1 MPEKDYYKILGVSRA
16 ASADEIKKAFR
27 KQAMKYHPDKNKGD
41 KQAEERFKEINEAY
55 AVLSDPEKRKQYDTF
70 GSSDFNKRYT
80 QEDIFR
86 NFDFGNVFRDIGMG
100 GRFKQ
105 QYGGAR
111 AGMNFEDLFSSIF
124 NVGAGP
130 DFGEHFQQAS
140 PKGQDLVLEMAL
152 TPKEMLEGCQKLI
165 MLGDGGRQERL
176 SVKIP
181 SGVGPGKKIRL
192 AGKGNYGPG
201 GRGDLYLL
209 ITPQDDGRFRIQGV
223 DVTLEHEISF
233 SDACL
238 GTEIEVP
245 TIEGGKVRVKVP
257 AGGTGAGQRLRLQ
270 GKGLP
275 DGTGKRGDQYVQF
288 FVHVPKRLTQR
299 QKDLLQQLKE
309 AGL

>member
-86 NFDFGNVFRDIGMG
+86 NFDFANVFRDIGMG

-105 QYGGAR
+105 YGGSR
-111 AGMNFEDLFSSIF
+111 GGMNFEDIFSSIF
-124 NVGAGP
+124 NVGGGP
-130 DFGEHFQQAS
+130 DFGEHFQQTA

-165 MLGDGGRQERL
+165 MLDNGGRQERL

-181 SGVGPGKKIRL
+181 AGVAPGKKIRL

-209 ITPQDDGRFRIQGV
+209 ITPQDDGRFKIQGV
-223 DVTLEHEISF
+223 DVSLEQEIAF

-245 TIEGGKVRVKVP
+245 TIEGGKVRLKVP
-257 AGGTGAGQRLRLQ
+257 AGTGAGQRLRLQ

-275 DGTGKRGDQYVQF
+275 DAAGKRGDQYIQF
-288 FVHVPKRLTQR
+288 FIRVPKRLTQR
-299 QKDLLQQLKE
+299 QKELLQQLKE
-309 AGL
+309 VGL

>member
-86 NFDFGNVFRDIGMG
+86 NFDFANVFRDIGMG

-105 QYGGAR
+105 YGGSR
-111 AGMNFEDLFSSIF
+111 GGMNFEDIFSSIF
-124 NVGAGP
+124 NVGGGP
-130 DFGEHFQQAS
+130 DFGEHFQQTA

-165 MLGDGGRQERL
+165 MLDNGGRQERL

-181 SGVGPGKKIRL
+181 AGVAPGKKIRL

-209 ITPQDDGRFRIQGV
+209 ITPQDDGRFKIQGV
-223 DVTLEHEISF
+223 DVSLEQEIAF

-257 AGGTGAGQRLRLQ
+257 AGTGAGQRLRLQ

-275 DGTGKRGDQYVQF
+275 DAAGKRGDQYIQF
-288 FVHVPKRLTQR
+288 FIRVPKRLTQR
-299 QKDLLQQLKE
+299 QKELLQQLKE
-309 AGL
+309 VGL

>member
-1 MPEKDYYKILGVSRA
+1 MPEKDYYKVLGVSRA

-55 AVLSDPEKRKQYDTF
+55 AVLSDPEKRRQYDTF

-80 QEDIFR
+80 QEDIFK

-105 QYGGAR
+105 QYGSTRG
-111 AGMNFEDLFSSIF
+111 GMNFEDIFSSIF

-130 DFGEHFQQAS
+130 DFGEHFQQAA

-165 MLGDGGRQERL
+165 MLGDDGRQERL

-181 SGVGPGKKIRL
+181 AGVGPGKKIRL

-209 ITPQDDGRFRIQGV
+209 VTSLDDGRFKIQDV
-223 DVTLEHEISF
+223 DVILEQEISF
-233 SDACL
+233 ADACL

-245 TIEGGKVRVKVP
+245 AIEGGKVRVKVP
-257 AGGTGAGQRLRLQ
+257 SGSAGSGKRLRLQ

-275 DGTGKRGDQYVQF
+275 DGTGKRGDQFIQF
-288 FVHVPKRLTQR
+288 VIHVPKRLTQR
-299 QKDLLQQLKE
+299 QKELLQQLKE

>member
-41 KQAEERFKEINEAY
+41 KEAEERFKEINEAY

-70 GSSDFNKRYT
+70 GSADFNKRYS

-86 NFDFGNVFRDIGMG
+86 NFDFGSVFRDIGMG

-105 QYGGAR
+105 YTGAKT
-111 AGMNFEDLFSSIF
+111 GVNFEDLFSSIF
-124 NVGAGP
+124 SGGFGP
-130 DFGEHFQQAS
+130 DFGEHFQQTS

-152 TPKEMLEGCQKLI
+152 TPKEMLEGCQKIILV
-165 MLGDGGRQERL
+165 GDGGRQEKL

-209 ITPQDDGRFRIQGV
+209 ITPQDDGRFKINGL
-223 DVTLEHEISF
+223 DVTLEQEISF

-238 GTEIEVP
+238 GTEVEVP
-245 TIEGGKVRVKVP
+245 TIEGGKVRIKVP
-257 AGGTGAGQRLRLQ
+257 AGSTGAGQRLRLQ

-299 QKDLLQQLKE
+299 QKELLHQLKE
-309 AGL
+309 VGL